1 MSKKFV
7 VILIVVFVLL
17 LGMMGTGFFFM
28 WNKINT
34 VNAHQINPDQEN
46 DASAAEPL
54 KIGPLHALET
64 FIVNLADE
72 GGNRYLRVAMNLE
85 LKDEE
90 SNTMVQERLPMI
102 RNGILMILPTKK
114 YEDISTVDGKSALRD
129 EIVSKLNAFLA
140 PGSVTNI
147 YFTEFVIQ

>member
-1 MSKKFV
+1 MSNKFM
-7 VILIVVFVLL
+7 IIMIIVFVLL

-28 WNKINT
+28 WNKLNA
-34 VNAHQINPDQEN
+34 VNAQQSDSEQG
-46 DASAAEPL
+46 DTSAAAPVQV
-54 KIGPLHALET
+54 GPLHQLET

-72 GGNRYLRVAMNLE
+72 GGNRYLRTKMNLE
-85 LKDEE
+85 LKNEE

-102 RNGILMILPTKK
+102 RNSILMILPTKT
-114 YEDISTVDGKSALRD
+114 YTDIATVEGKSALRD
-129 EIVSKLNAFLA
+129 EIVTKLNAFLA

>member
-1 MSKKFV
+1 M
-7 VILIVVFVLL
+7 IIIIIVFVLL

-28 WNKINT
+28 WNKLNT
-34 VNAHQINPDQEN
+34 VNAQQSNSEQG
-46 DASAAEPL
+46 DASAAAAP
-54 KIGPLHALET
+54 IQVGPLHPLDT

-72 GGNRYLRVAMNLE
+72 GGNRYLRTKMNLE

-90 SNTMVQERLPMI
+90 SNLMVQERLPMI
-102 RNGILMILPTKK
+102 RNSILMILPTKT
-114 YEDISTVDGKSALRD
+114 YTDIATVEGKSALRD
-129 EIVSKLNAFLA
+129 EMVTKLNAFLA